1 MATEK
6 HYPLIVYRE
15 WMRPIRFP
23 AFGLALCLIA
33 AWLASLAGV
42 FRDLPALAE
51 LLLGV
56 AAGAAVM
63 LWLATALLPRTAYV
77 ACRPDAVLVRLGLV
91 RLIVSYARV
100 RSARAVQHGQIH
112 DPKTVARGA
121 RALAVGL
128 ALRQC
133 IALELTSYPMAF
145 FLLRALTHPF
155 FFLGR
160 APGFLFVVDDWM
172 GLGRELEQG
181 RSAWLDQRRDSGK
194 PRRIVE
200 EIL

>member
-1 MATEK
+1 MASEK

-15 WMRPIRFP
+15 WMRPIRIP
-23 AFGLALCLIA
+23 AFGLALCLLA
-33 AWLASLAGV
+33 VWLASLAGAI
-42 FRDLPALAE
+42 RDLPPLAE
-51 LLLGV
+51 ILLGV
-56 AAGAAVM
+56 AAGAAFA
-63 LWLATALLPRTAYV
+63 LWLLAALLPRTAYV
-77 ACRPDAVLVRLGLV
+77 ACRPDAVLVRIGLL

-100 RSARAVQHGQIH
+100 RSARTVQHGQIH
-112 DPKTVARGA
+112 DPKNVSRAS
-121 RALAVGL
+121 RALAVRL

-133 IALELTSYPMAF
+133 IALELTSYPIAF

-155 FFLGR
+155 LFLGN

-181 RSAWLDQRRDSGK
+181 RSTWLDQRRNTGK
-194 PRRIVE
+194 GRRIVE